1 LSDGRRIK
9 WKRRRG
15 LAGGVRR
22 GGAPC
27 GPCPAEGTEARCM
40 PGPECRKWQSG
51 KWVAAHAR
59 PKALNGG
66 HGERLWRRKQ
76 PPQAPSAQGKL
87 VIKSL
92 LGANFC
98 TRAGEHGTAAIVPAA
113 FRRRQALSTAWSRPA
128 VAQPC
133 GPGRSGTPAARSP
146 SGWWISPSGIGWSPE
161 CRQRMGCQLAGR
173 ALAEPWARRRRQQRL
188 QRRRWQRRRQQR
200 RRRRRRRLHL
210 ARC

>member
-1 LSDGRRIK
+1 MGDALSGSVDVAWLAGSGEAAHRADLALRK
-9 WKRRRG
+9 APRRG
-15 LAGGVRR
+15 ACRGLSAGSGRVAS
-22 GGAPC
+22 GG
-27 GPCPAEGTEARCM
+27 
-40 PGPECRKWQSG
+40 
-51 KWVAAHAR
+51 AHAR